1 MAPKS
6 SSLFSGTSGL
16 GSGISITKF
25 ILSSFSELWFWS
37 SDSSGGFNIVV
48 SYDRGGVGVGVENAN
63 SALTIKFC
71 FFADGGG
78 VGFTDG
84 GGVGFVG
91 YSERN
96 FSYDGTN
103 LTTMVGTTQSEYTVG
118 ALQSTAFNATSDNWI
133 LFTMQ
138 AATSLEIANMDMM
151 KVFIY
156 G

>member
-1 MAPKS
+1 MRLLA
-6 SSLFSGTSGL
+6 FSGITGTPTPGTNAVTTTYSVKIPANTFTSNNILQLVWRMRRITGNAGQMTSRIYKNTTNSQVGATQI
-16 GSGISITKF
+16 GS
-25 ILSSFSELWFWS
+25 
-37 SDSSGGFNIVV
+37 N
-48 SYDRGGVGVGVENAN
+48 
-63 SALTIKFC
+63 LTMN
-71 FFADGGG
+71 
-78 VGFTDG
+78 G

-103 LTTMVGTTQSEYTVG
+103 ITTMIGTTQSEYTVG
-118 ALQSTAFNATSDNWI
+118 SLQSTAFNATSDNWI

-138 AATSLEIANMDMM
+138 ASTSLEIANMDMM